1 MSQCLMCGSD
11 RATLLFCQTDRLY
24 GTTDKQFG
32 IVRCDQ
38 CGLMRLDPQPTP
50 EELRCYYPDTYWFAP
65 DRSVVA
71 RLEETYRRVV
81 LRGHVRF
88 VARALRAT
96 TASGPLLDVGCGGGL
111 FLGMMRQR
119 GFHVAGLD
127 TSSEAAAMA
136 WRYHGVPAV
145 VADLERAPFSSG
157 SFAGITMSHVL
168 EHLYDPRVYLAAAH
182 RLLKP
187 DGRLVIFVPN
197 AASLQFAI
205 LGRRWNGL
213 DVPRHLFDYR
223 DRDIEKMFE
232 MTGFQVVRRSYF
244 SLRDNPAGLATSLA
258 PGLDPMA
265 RRVRRVP
272 EGPAGRL
279 TKDLAHFA
287 LVAAALPLTWVEAA
301 LRAGSTVMMEARRV

>member
-1 MSQCLMCGSD
+1 MIPCPMCGGE
-11 RATLLFCQTDRLY
+11 RATLLFHQTDRLY
-24 GTTDKQFG
+24 RTTDKLFG
-32 IVRCDQ
+32 IVRCER
-38 CGLMRLDPQPTP
+38 CGLMRLDPQPPP
-50 EELRCYYPDTYWFAP
+50 EELRRYYPQSYWFAP
-65 DRSVVA
+65 DRSIVT

-88 VARALRAT
+88 VARAMRT
-96 TASGPLLDVGCGGGL
+96 TSARGSLLDVGCGGGL

-119 GFHVAGLD
+119 GFQVTGLD
-127 TSSEAAAMA
+127 TSRDAAAMA

-145 VADLERAPFSSG
+145 VADLENAPFAPA

-168 EHLYDPRVYLAAAH
+168 EHLPDPCVYLSAAH

-187 DGRLVIFVPN
+187 DGRLVIFIPN
-197 AASLQFAI
+197 ASSLQFSL

-223 DRDIEKMFE
+223 DRDVEKLLETMGFE
-232 MTGFQVVRRSYF
+232 VLRRSYF

-265 RRVRRVP
+265 RRVRKVR
-272 EGPAGRL
+272 EGAAARL
-279 TKDLAHFA
+279 IKDLAHFG
-287 LVAAALPLTWVEAA
+287 LVAAALPFAWVEA
-301 LRAGSTVMMEARRV
+301 LLGAGSTVMMEARKQ